1 MNTEEA
7 LNIIENRR
15 GALTLVG
22 TPAESLGPEAWDV
35 TDDSID
41 KLRKALA
48 AQDATQLGELLL
60 EPAKQY
66 IVSFA
71 EDIAANPVRTKVD
84 EALDNLQR
92 RLDMEGGAA

>member
-15 GALTLVG
+15 GAFTLVG
-22 TPAESLGPEAWDV
+22 TLAESLGPEAWDV
-35 TDDSID
+35 TDDRID

-71 EDIAANPVRTKVD
+71 EDIAANPVCTNAD

-92 RLDMEGGAA
+92 RLDMERGAA